1 MRYKQHVDVM
11 RYDDLKQIL
20 QVNGWLMFQDG
31 RKYEL
36 EARVDGKKVPCKVQ
50 WGERKDV
57 LKLWKGDGTPRQS
70 GYRLAVHMGEDAQSL
85 ELWVKAEG
93 IHQMIAKKGRRELLR
108 VINAPSIRYC
118 LDIKCIRGKKLL
130 LQGWTVS
137 CHNEDVKIQME
148 DETGRKVPIKL
159 VRRSRLDV
167 LEMFQGEIDTLK
179 CGFNLEV
186 AEEAEPFLLPGAQR
200 FQQRAENSAGQ
211 RENQEAAEAPEFLP
225 GALHKGSP
233 RQGDENGAEQGI
245 PEADRPGSDHL

>member
-93 IHQMIAKKGRRELLR
+93 IHQDVYKRQWFWIGSTVILYWAVGFERRRE
-108 VINAPSIRYC
+108 NA
-118 LDIKCIRGKKLL
+118 
-130 LQGWTVS
+130 
-137 CHNEDVKIQME
+137 HE
-148 DETGRKVPIKL
+148 
-159 VRRSRLDV
+159 
-167 LEMFQGEIDTLK
+167 
-179 CGFNLEV
+179 
-186 AEEAEPFLLPGAQR
+186 
-200 FQQRAENSAGQ
+200 
-211 RENQEAAEAPEFLP
+211 
-225 GALHKGSP
+225 
-233 RQGDENGAEQGI
+233 
-245 PEADRPGSDHL
+245 